1 MKTVFTPQSRS
12 WVQHL
17 ALGGAA
23 VATLC
28 LTGCGSTSEPY
39 LPAAASALVPPE
51 FTGSCPITRS
61 SIERFNVKGSGLAFN
76 GAQFGS
82 IGTYTYTLAEATAEV
97 SPADACAATI
107 VDLKNTV
114 TDANGKLHYSFDVV
128 LLSPT
133 DSSKS
138 NGTLFYEVSNRTT
151 ALLVPTLNDGSYNDL
166 YTNVQPLVSATQ
178 TGTVAGSGAGTGFLM
193 NQGASIVWAGWQ
205 GDRPQVLTGST
216 AAISA
221 TQRWFAAGMTLPV
234 AVDVAHGNAPL
245 TGTVQDELVADSA
258 TTNLLGTYYKMAP
271 NSLGQA
277 TLTVR
282 KTATSAPVTVAA
294 SLWSYTAGAGTAE
307 GGNTGPNGFG
317 FVTIDRAGVRADA
330 AYASALDGGLDNGS
344 IYQFNY
350 TATNPKVMG
359 LGFLATRDLVS
370 FLRYSSSDTV
380 GNPNPLAGRVQTT
393 LFGGIS
399 QSGRFVRD
407 YLWQGFNTDAKH
419 RRVFDGMLPLVGGSR
434 KTYTN
439 FRWSKPGDYSR
450 QHETHYT
457 PGDQFPFGYAP
468 LTDPVSGKTDGLLM
482 KCTADGTCPKVI
494 QYDSPIEFGGARA
507 SLVATDGA
515 GHDVAIPDNV
525 RLFFVPG
532 TQHTPSQLAS
542 NALVQPDMA
551 TTRSVAATSA
561 SFAPNA
567 QNASSALVR
576 ALYLNLEGWAKG
588 TAQPLAS
595 AWPSVQAGTLAV
607 PGSSA
612 ASLGGP
618 DLSAVAFTGVTG
630 APGLAFNGVYNT
642 LTLNDYS
649 VIPAVP
655 SNKSYLVQLPT
666 VNSQGNEI
674 PGVKMPDSAVPLATF
689 TGYSLRKSGFVAGD
703 QNGLNASQLAFA
715 ATDASRQV
723 GDPRPSIQT
732 LYGSKA
738 GYVAAVNQS
747 VNDLVARGLML
758 DGRFGAADAAA
769 YRNRAQAQ
777 ILQPGMAALP

>member
-97 SPADACAATI
+97 SPADTCAATI

-216 AAISA
+216 AAISN

-234 AVDVAHGNAPL
+234 AVDVAHANAPL

-370 FLRYSSSDTV
+370 FLRYSASDTA
-380 GNPNPLAGRVQTT
+380 GNANPLAGRVQTT

-407 YLWQGFNTDAKH
+407 YLWQG
-419 RRVFDGMLPLVGGSR
+419 
-434 KTYTN
+434 
-439 FRWSKPGDYSR
+439 
-450 QHETHYT
+450 
-457 PGDQFPFGYAP
+457 
-468 LTDPVSGKTDGLLM
+468 
-482 KCTADGTCPKVI
+482 
-494 QYDSPIEFGGARA
+494 
-507 SLVATDGA
+507 
-515 GHDVAIPDNV
+515 
-525 RLFFVPG
+525 
-532 TQHTPSQLAS
+532 
-542 NALVQPDMA
+542 
-551 TTRSVAATSA
+551 
-561 SFAPNA
+561 
-567 QNASSALVR
+567 
-576 ALYLNLEGWAKG
+576 
-588 TAQPLAS
+588 
-595 AWPSVQAGTLAV
+595 
-607 PGSSA
+607 
-612 ASLGGP
+612 
-618 DLSAVAFTGVTG
+618 
-630 APGLAFNGVYNT
+630 
-642 LTLNDYS
+642 
-649 VIPAVP
+649 
-655 SNKSYLVQLPT
+655 
-666 VNSQGNEI
+666 
-674 PGVKMPDSAVPLATF
+674 
-689 TGYSLRKSGFVAGD
+689 
-703 QNGLNASQLAFA
+703 
-715 ATDASRQV
+715 
-723 GDPRPSIQT
+723 
-732 LYGSKA
+732 
-738 GYVAAVNQS
+738 
-747 VNDLVARGLML
+747 
-758 DGRFGAADAAA
+758 
-769 YRNRAQAQ
+769 
-777 ILQPGMAALP
+777 

>member
-1 MKTVFTPQSRS
+1 MKSVLANPSRS
-12 WVQHL
+12 RPQRV
-17 ALGGAA
+17 ALGSTLA
-23 VATLC
+23 ATL
-28 LTGCGSTSEPY
+28 LFAGCGSTSGPH
-39 LPAAASALVPPE
+39 LPAAASSLVPPE
-51 FTGSCPITRS
+51 FTASCPITHS
-61 SIERFNVKGSGLAFN
+61 AIAQFHIKGSGLAFN
-76 GAQFGS
+76 GARFGS
-82 IGTYTYTLAEATAEV
+82 VGSYTYVLAEATAEV

-128 LLSPT
+128 LLTPT
-133 DSSKS
+133 DATRA

-166 YTNVQPLVSATQ
+166 YSNVRPVVSAMQ

-193 NQGASIVWAGWQ
+193 NQGASIVWSGWQ
-205 GDRPQVLTGST
+205 GDRPQVLTGNS
-216 AAISA
+216 AAITSS
-221 TQRWFAAGMTLPV
+221 QRWYAAGMSLPV

-245 TGTVQDELVADSA
+245 TGTVQDELVADSDTA
-258 TTNLLGTYYKMAP
+258 NLLGTYYKMDP

-277 TLTVR
+277 TLTLR
-282 KTATSAPVTVAA
+282 KTPTSPPITVAPA
-294 SLWSYTAGAGTAE
+294 LWTYTAGTGTAE
-307 GGNTGPNGFG
+307 GGNTGPNGYG
-317 FVTIDRAGVRADA
+317 FVTINRAGVRSDA
-330 AYASALDGGLDNGS
+330 AYTAALDGGLDNGS

-350 TATNPKVMG
+350 QAIHPRVIG

-370 FLRYSSSDTV
+370 FLRYSATDMA

-457 PGDQFPFGYAP
+457 PGDQFPFGYAT
-468 LTDPVSGKTDGLLM
+468 LRDPVSGKTDGLLN
-482 KCTADGTCPKVI
+482 KCTQDGTCPKVI

-525 RLFFVPG
+525 RLFYANG
-532 TQHTPSQLAS
+532 TQHTPTQLAA

-551 TTRSVAATSA
+551 STRSVASTAA
-561 SFAPNA
+561 SNAPNVLS
-567 QNASSALVR
+567 ASSALVR
-576 ALYLNLEGWAKG
+576 ALYLNLEGWTKG

-595 AWPSVQAGTLAV
+595 VWPSVQSGTLAV
-607 PGSSA
+607 PGTTVS
-612 ASLGGP
+612 SLGGQ
-618 DLSAVAFTGVTG
+618 DLSAVTFTGVAG
-630 APGLAFNGVYNT
+630 SPGLAFNGVHNT
-642 LTLNDYS
+642 LTVNDYS
-649 VIPAVP
+649 AIPALP
-655 SNKSYLVQLPT
+655 STKRYVVQLPT
-666 VNSQGNEI
+666 LNSQGNEI
-674 PGVKMPDSAVPLATF
+674 AGVKMPDAAVPLATF
-689 TGYSLRKSGFVAGD
+689 TGYSLRKTGFVAGN

-715 ATDASRQV
+715 STDASRQA
-723 GDPRPSIQT
+723 GDTRQSIQA
-732 LYGSKA
+732 LYGTKA

-747 VNDLVARGLML
+747 VIDLVASGLLL
-758 DGRFGAADAAA
+758 DGLFGADDAMA